1 MDSACCPKENQ
12 PLRENLATDTEN
24 YNEESGANAIGE
36 DAVDGSVSDTP
47 LEEEDVRDIQ
57 NPNACWKKHR
67 IRHIVKEYCP
77 RVVVQGEHYGIFV
90 TPESKKDFDSS
101 CDFAYERM
109 AIALIEDARAHK
121 YDSTWSQEQARLY
134 VDLGTHVAP
143 FDCIFFM
150 CRTIHGWNYAIRQA
164 DSRERRSHLM
174 KELMSSAEKWRQKWD
189 SRDEDGRS
197 TSRIW
202 AEEVLTYPHKDLILS
217 RRGKTKATQRSKR
230 MHTGGNHD
238 LIRNMHSLLT
248 DQQSRTER
256 EIQTHS
262 RILWTPEQDNLL
274 ANTFLELSEK
284 YSEDRIFIEVAKRT
298 FQYVPLV
305 REGEKG
311 DLRKAADRVR
321 SRWCVITYHVMG
333 LNKREK
339 MTFSEDMKSRI
350 VDNMRNY
357 KVFAKDK
364 QKKEKVEQKLHEL
377 MDSNIPQLH
386 ELRRSTDAISER
398 NDQAR

>member
-24 YNEESGANAIGE
+24 DNEESGANAMGE
-36 DAVDGSVSDTP
+36 DAVEGSVSDTP
-47 LEEEDVRDIQ
+47 LEEQGVRDIQ
-57 NPNACWKKHR
+57 NPNACWKRHR

-90 TPESKKDFDSS
+90 TPESKKDFNSS

-121 YDSTWSQEQARLY
+121 YDSTWAQEQARL
-134 VDLGTHVAP
+134 
-143 FDCIFFM
+143 
-150 CRTIHGWNYAIRQA
+150 TIHGWNYAIRQA

-174 KELMSSAEKWRQKWD
+174 KELMSSAEKWRQRWD

-202 AEEVLTYPHKDLILS
+202 AEEVLMYPHKDLILS
-217 RRGKTKATQRSKR
+217 RRGKTNAIQRSKR

-238 LIRNMHSLLT
+238 LIGNMRSLLT
-248 DQQSRTER
+248 DQQSRTECK
-256 EIQTHS
+256 IQTHS

-298 FQYVPLV
+298 FQHVPLV

-339 MTFSEDMKSRI
+339 MTFSEDMKARI

-364 QKKEKVEQKLHEL
+364 QKKEKVEQKLQEL
-377 MDSNIPQLH
+377 MDSNIP
-386 ELRRSTDAISER
+386 
-398 NDQAR
+398 